1 MQRISRSYGGSGGM
15 PRARISF
22 LSADW
27 NCRGVSDKPA
37 VHALSV
43 YLYVAVC
50 CPCRP
55 AATDNA
61 ISFTHVDCSSRL
73 EADVTPATLTLEECS
88 NEFVF
93 FSPCE
98 STVYLECSKLALQKF
113 DTLSFQTHI
122 NRT

>member
-27 NCRGVSDKPA
+27 NCGGVRDNPA
-37 VHALSV
+37 V
-43 YLYVAVC
+43 YYPFICTCLYVAVY

-55 AATDNA
+55 AAADNF

-73 EADVTPATLTLEECS
+73 MEADVTPATLTLEECS

-93 FSPCE
+93 SSCE
-98 STVYLECSKLALQKF
+98 STVYLECSKLALQNYCL
-113 DTLSFQTHI
+113 DTHF
-122 NRT
+122 